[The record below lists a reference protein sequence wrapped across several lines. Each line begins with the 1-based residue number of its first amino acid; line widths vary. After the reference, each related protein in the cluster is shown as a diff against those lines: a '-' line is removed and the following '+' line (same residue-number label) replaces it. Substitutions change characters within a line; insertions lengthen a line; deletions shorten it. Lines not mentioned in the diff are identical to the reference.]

1 MEDKKLSRL
10 YILMANELFDR
21 ITPSEKKELQELLR
35 TDAEALELWDEF
47 QAAYASEDIKDRVQE
62 FIRQDDTEVLMK
74 AIRHRSRLRRIG
86 QVSAAAVFILAG
98 GFAMKQYFFQPVT
111 QTNSPTIVAGSTMP
125 VSGLMLQLAGGK
137 AIDLATVTRLQ
148 EGNVMLQNDTAKRIL
163 EYSCMGESAN
173 HALSTLTV
181 PAGLDYHIRLSD
193 GTDVFLNSASNIQ
206 FPDNFS
212 GERREITINGEAFL
226 KVAKDA
232 SKPFFVHLP
241 KGTVQVL
248 GTSFNINTYDSSSL
262 KVSLAEGAVAFLN
275 GNKSTR
281 LEPGEQVVL
290 DRLNDNIKVQPTGTN
305 ELSWT
310 EGKYVLDHMPLS
322 ELKVLVPR
330 WYGVQVV
337 FDNNNISKETITG
350 TFTKNK
356 PIDHLLQYLQM
367 ALNCNSYFKDGVLHL
382 K

>member
-1 MEDKKLSRL
+1 
-10 YILMANELFDR
+10 
-21 ITPSEKKELQELLR
+21 LQELLR
-35 TDAEALELWDEF
+35 TDSEALELWDEF

-137 AIDLATVTRLQ
+137 GIDLATVAQLQ

-163 EYSCMGESAN
+163 QYSCMGESAT

-181 PAGLDYHIRLSD
+181 PAGLDYHIVLSD

-206 FPDNFS
+206 FPESFS
-212 GERREITINGEAFL
+212 GKSREITINGEAFL

-275 GNKSTR
+275 GNESTR
-281 LEPGEQVVL
+281 LEPGQQVVL
-290 DRLNDNIKVQPTGTN
+290 DRLNNDIKVQPTGAN

-310 EGKYVLDHMPLS
+310 DGKYVLDHMPLS

-337 FDNNNISKETITG
+337 FDNNSISKETITG

>member
-35 TDAEALELWDEF
+35 TDSEALELWDEF

-111 QTNSPTIVAGSTMP
+111 QTNTPTIVAGSTMP

-137 AIDLATVTRLQ
+137 GIDLATVAQLQ

-163 EYSCMGESAN
+163 QYSCMGESAT

-181 PAGLDYHIRLSD
+181 PAGLDYHIVLSD

-206 FPDNFS
+206 FPESFS
-212 GERREITINGEAFL
+212 GKSREITINGEAFL

-275 GNKSTR
+275 GNESTR
-281 LEPGEQVVL
+281 LEPGQQVVL
-290 DRLNDNIKVQPTGTN
+290 DRLNNDIKVQPTGAN

-310 EGKYVLDHMPLS
+310 DGKYVLDHMPLS

-337 FDNNNISKETITG
+337 FDNNSISKETITG

>member
-35 TDAEALELWDEF
+35 TDSEALELWDEF

-137 AIDLATVTRLQ
+137 GIDLATVAQLQ

-163 EYSCMGESAN
+163 QYSCMGESAT

-181 PAGLDYHIRLSD
+181 PAGLDYHIVLSD

-206 FPDNFS
+206 FPESFS
-212 GERREITINGEAFL
+212 GKSREITINGEAFL

-275 GNKSTR
+275 GNESTR
-281 LEPGEQVVL
+281 LEPGQQVVL
-290 DRLNDNIKVQPTGTN
+290 DRLNNDIKVQPTGAN

-310 EGKYVLDHMPLS
+310 DGKYVLDHMPLS

-337 FDNNNISKETITG
+337 FDNNSISKETITG